1 MTQERVA
8 LSQIPGRIADL
19 VAGRTP
25 WQGVA
30 REAHPEPA

>member
-8 LSQIPGRIADL
+8 LSQIPERITDL

-25 WQGVA
+25 WQGVP
-30 REAHPEPA
+30 REAPVEPA